1 MYFRSYIYIYNFRS
15 FIYIYISILA
25 ILLSLKADLTGNTLI
40 MFKGQSRC
48 TCPSWAAVDTQAMVY
63 KNLCVDQEEFAS

>member
-48 TCPSWAAVDTQAMVY
+48 TCPSWAAVYTQAMVY